1 MAGNLD
7 LPGAS
12 IVVRKGRD
20 VIALERTADGFELI
34 FADTQMGAA
43 AYEVT
48 ISIPRK

>member
-20 VIALERTADGFELI
+20 VIALERTAEGFELI
-34 FADTQMGAA
+34 FTGTQMGAA
-43 AYEVT
+43 AYEGT
-48 ISIPRK
+48 LSIPKK